1 MVGHAMSDRDAEFAA
16 DLWRLSTAR
25 IALMSIMVVLL
36 SALLVALVSSES
48 GQAAATVGFV
58 LAEAFV
64 LYVGYGALT
73 RIASPS
79 ARELLI

>member
-1 MVGHAMSDRDAEFAA
+1 MSDRDAEFAS
-16 DLWRLSTAR
+16 DVWRLSTVR
-25 IALMSIMVVLL
+25 VALLSIVVVLL

-58 LAEAFV
+58 LAEALV
-64 LYVGYGALT
+64 LYVGYGALM

-79 ARELLI
+79 ARELLVRS

>member
-1 MVGHAMSDRDAEFAA
+1 MSDRDAEFAS
-16 DLWRLSTAR
+16 DVWRLSAVR
-25 IALMSIMVVLL
+25 VALLSIMVVLL

-58 LAEAFV
+58 LAEALV
-64 LYVGYGALT
+64 LYVGYGALM

-79 ARELLI
+79 ARELLVRS